1 MANQRISCVHNNL
14 SRTIITLQLEQL
26 SRFIPLLEGQDIFNI
41 RPSKRIDGLCIIAHY
56 AYMILWLSQS
66 LHNQILRIVGILILI
81 HQQIMKILLILAQ
94 HLHIVLEEHIGHIQ
108 QIVKIH
114 RITCFQSTIIF
125 GINTSHLWYTSKAIL
140 HDILPICTI
149 RCRRKQL
156 VFGHRY
162 SP

>member
-41 RPSKRIDGLCIIAHY
+41 RPSKRIDGLCIITHY
-56 AYMILWLSQS
+56 AYMILWLCQS
-66 LHNQILRIVGILILI
+66 LYNQILRIIRILILI
-81 HQQIMKILLILAQ
+81 HQQIVKILLILAQ
-94 HLHIVLEEHIGHIQ
+94 YLHIVLKQHIGHIQ

-125 GINTSHLWYTSKAIL
+125 GINTSHLRYTGKAVLHNIL
-140 HDILPICTI
+140 SIGAI
-149 RCRRKQL
+149 RSRRKQL
-156 VFGHRY
+156 VLCHRY
-162 SP
+162 ST